1 MQTMN
6 IKNYKYKWDN
16 MDWFADPSGSN
27 EVKKKLDHLKKY
39 LTFERKQSMSRYEAR
54 LYDWILKKQY
64 KADPIELIEWSEVI
78 DSDGWA
84 HREKISQQYYLG
96 YYKPIYRGTVPS
108 EYAKEQQKYRD
119 RHHTRI
125 K

>member
-1 MQTMN
+1 MN
-6 IKNYKYKWDN
+6 VKNYKYKWDN
-16 MDWFADPSGSN
+16 MDWFLDPSGSN
-27 EVKKKLDHLKKY
+27 EIKIKLDYLVKY

-64 KADPIELIEWSEVI
+64 KADPIELIEWSEEI
-78 DSDGWA
+78 DSNGWA

-96 YYKPIYRGTVPS
+96 YYNPTRKHPVYQED
-108 EYAKEQQKYRD
+108 EYAKEQQKYRA